1 MADGVTGSGAANKLF
16 VADSHGNFRD
26 KARLLGVDDSA
37 KSLGVA
43 FGDYDLDGDLDLYVA
58 NVANPNR
65 LYRNEGSHFTDIGQI
80 AGVSAPL
87 NGSYVPFF
95 FDSDSDGDL
104 DIFVSAMSYYEDYVE
119 SVTKGEK
126 AARSRRKGL
135 SLPSGGHHPI
145 ML

>member
-1 MADGVTGSGAANKLF
+1 M
-16 VADSHGNFRD
+16 
-26 KARLLGVDDSA
+26 
-37 KSLGVA
+37 
-43 FGDYDLDGDLDLYVA
+43 DGDLDLYVA

-65 LYRNEGSHFTDIGQI
+65 LYKNEGSHFTDIGQI

-104 DIFVSAMSYYEDYVE
+104 DIFVSSMAYYEDYVE

-126 AARSRRKGL
+126 DLEAGLISTGKRGQRSIHRTSRRCGFGIL
-135 SLPSGGHHPI
+135 FWLYGSWI
-145 ML
+145 W